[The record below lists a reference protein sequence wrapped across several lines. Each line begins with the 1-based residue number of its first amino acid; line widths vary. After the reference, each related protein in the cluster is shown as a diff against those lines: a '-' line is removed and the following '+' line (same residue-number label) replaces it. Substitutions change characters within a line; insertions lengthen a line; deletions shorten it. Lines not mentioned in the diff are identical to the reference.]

1 MRIEVDRDGKLVPSF
16 EDLGEPPVLD
26 GYEIVRFQTVLSG
39 DGLKVVWTQK
49 PRAGEQPWDL
59 AYRSNTSGSWGIL
72 IAPEEQVNKVF
83 GMTGYTW
90 LNPANLRR
98 DQEYLRGEVHK
109 VADDLVAWVTPT
121 LARRAHALTGLY
133 LESRGI

>member
-1 MRIEVDRDGKLVPSF
+1 MTDMYYLAYAASVPTELINWLVRQMRIEVDRDGKLVPSF

-59 AYRSNTSGSWGIL
+59 A
-72 IAPEEQVNKVF
+72 
-83 GMTGYTW
+83 TGPT
-90 LNPANLRR
+90 PA
-98 DQEYLRGEVHK
+98 G
-109 VADDLVAWVTPT
+109 AGA
-121 LARRAHALTGLY
+121 
-133 LESRGI
+133 S